1 MAIVT
6 ISRGCFSHGEEIA
19 GCVAAELGYECISQE
34 LLLEASQFFHVSEKK
49 LFESLHDAPGYL
61 ERITH
66 ARQRFIDGFRATLLE
81 NVVRDNVVYHGFAGQ
96 ILLQGIAHVFKVRV
110 IADMEERIRLL
121 QSRQRIAREAA
132 VSIIQ
137 REDQERAEWYRNLY
151 RIDMNDPSLY
161 DIVVHIDRLT
171 IDDACGIVC
180 QAAAGRRFMTTPQS
194 QSALADLAVESR
206 VKLVLDNIC
215 KGDVACREGIVHIR
229 VQGQKL
235 KSAGIASADVKQQ
248 VREQIRG
255 DLYDNII
262 AAVSKVPGVKDIDCS
277 IDTPYYV

>member
-1 MAIVT
+1 MAIITV
-6 ISRGCFSHGEEIA
+6 SRGCFSHGKEIA
-19 GCVAAELGYECISQE
+19 EGVAATLGYECISQE
-34 LLLEASQFFHVSEKK
+34 ILLEASQFFHVPETK

-66 ARQRFIDGFRATLLE
+66 VKQRFIDGFRATLLE

-96 ILLQGIAHVFKVRV
+96 ILLGGIAHVLKVRV

-121 QSRQRIAREAA
+121 QSRQRVVREEALG
-132 VSIIQ
+132 IIE
-137 REDQERAEWYRNLY
+137 REDRERSEWYRSLY
-151 RIDMNDPSLY
+151 RIDVHDPSLY
-161 DIVVHIDRLT
+161 DIVLHIDRLT
-171 IDDACGIVC
+171 IEDACDIVC
-180 QAAAGRRFMTTPQS
+180 QAVVGKSFRTTARS

-206 VKLVLDNIC
+206 VKVVLENIC
-215 KGDVACREGIVHIR
+215 RGEVACKDGIVHIR

-235 KSAGIASADVKQQ
+235 KSSGIASPDVKKQ
-248 VREQIRG
+248 VRDQIRG
-255 DLYDNII
+255 DLHDNII